1 MHGTRWRTGSFDRE
15 DTLILSRTA
24 SKESGAAGN
33 VDHCAEQCVKEL
45 FDDESK
51 GGHRLTG
58 VIKVFPENRTC
69 NLKCASSEKN
79 GARFPPSIS
88 VSWHASNCAR
98 HRVLGKKRVL
108 SSTHFQPYNILLD
121 PTRLGRAKMAAEG
134 GIERC
139 LRCTRA
145 AYMRVYIHTERYIHG
160 RRTQW
165 PGIYISDDTIPPYL
179 SIFHLVLF
187 SSLATRR
194 GPLNTREMLRLLL
207 LVLLLFP

>member
-1 MHGTRWRTGSFDRE
+1 MHGTRWQTGSFDRE

-108 SSTHFQPYNILLD
+108 SSTHFQPYNICWTPRDSGEQRWRPRGESRDVCVAHEPHTCVCIYTLRDIYTAEEHNGQVYTSRTTQSL
-121 PTRLGRAKMAAEG
+121 PT
-134 GIERC
+134 
-139 LRCTRA
+139 
-145 AYMRVYIHTERYIHG
+145 
-160 RRTQW
+160 
-165 PGIYISDDTIPPYL
+165 
-179 SIFHLVLF
+179 
-187 SSLATRR
+187 
-194 GPLNTREMLRLLL
+194 
-207 LVLLLFP
+207 